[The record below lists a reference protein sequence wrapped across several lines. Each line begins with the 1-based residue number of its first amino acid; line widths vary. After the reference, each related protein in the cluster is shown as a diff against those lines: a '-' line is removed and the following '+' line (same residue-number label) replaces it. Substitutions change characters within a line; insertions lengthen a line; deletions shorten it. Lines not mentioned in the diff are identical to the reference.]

1 MHHIALL
8 LTLRLIEEEQDS
20 FPMEA
25 QALACAIKRLLQ
37 QETVH
42 RQTVAITAAVLGKEE
57 ENTRIRLSLSGND
70 VTSVIASL
78 HELSARSPLRLCQ
91 QRYEVAS
98 IELAHPI
105 WSRVNSWADILAPSA
120 ARIMHFSF
128 ATPLITKEPANQMSR
143 DALPFPEP
151 IPLFSSVIDSWSGL
165 GGPGLP
171 ADTRQLV
178 QAADCVC
185 RPRRTFLHWLY
196 GLDRVRVPSIRPSL
210 SCLVDLPGS
219 PGILYRSRLSY
230 GTGHGSHQCPLEIV
244 RGAYAVV
251 RCQNRF

>member
-57 ENTRIRLSLSGND
+57 ENTSIRLSLSGND

-171 ADTRQLV
+171 ADARQLV
-178 QAADCVC
+178 QATDCVI
-185 RPRRTFLHWLY
+185 
-196 GLDRVRVPSIRPSL
+196 S
-210 SCLVDLPGS
+210 
-219 PGILYRSRLSY
+219 LYRLRTCPVAFGEHSCTGYLGWIEYECRQSDHPYLASLISLARLVFF
-230 GTGHGSHQCPLEIV
+230 TGAGYHTAQGMGVTNV
-244 RGAYAVV
+244 RL
-251 RCQNRF
+251 RS

>member
-8 LTLRLIEEEQDS
+8 LTLRLIEEEQDP

-25 QALACAIKRLLQ
+25 QALACAIRRLLQ
-37 QETVH
+37 QEIVH
-42 RQTVAITAAVLGKEE
+42 RQTLSITAAVLGKDEE
-57 ENTRIRLSLSGND
+57 SVRIRLSLSGSD
-70 VTSVIASL
+70 VTSVITSL

-91 QRYEVAS
+91 RRYEVAS
-98 IELAHPI
+98 IELAHPL
-105 WSRVNSWADILAPSA
+105 WSRVNSWADILAPST

-128 ATPLITKEPANQMSR
+128 ATPLITKEPTNQMSR

-178 QAADCVC
+178 QAADCVI
-185 RPRRTFLHWLY
+185 
-196 GLDRVRVPSIRPSL
+196 S
-210 SCLVDLPGS
+210 
-219 PGILYRSRLSY
+219 LYRLRTCPVALGEHSCTGYMGWIEYESRQSDHPYLASLISLARLAFF
-230 GTGHGSHQCPLEIV
+230 TGAGYHTAQGM
-244 RGAYAVV
+244 GATNVHL
-251 RCQNRF
+251 RS